1 MYRQL
6 NIRRTPAQWALLAL
20 ALACAGCNDRP
31 ARYKV
36 SGQVL
41 IDGQPLTVGQ
51 MIVVPEDARRASA
64 ILDENGRF
72 TLTSYDQDEPGDGV
86 VPGTHKVG
94 ITAFENIGPN
104 RLKWHA
110 PKKYIDPETSG
121 LTLTVTEDTEN
132 AVINLTWEGGKPF
145 MESDSGDTAPAP

>member
-1 MYRQL
+1 MMRL
-6 NIRRTPAQWALLAL
+6 RVAATVAMLAVLLAS
-20 ALACAGCNDRP
+20 GCDSRP

-41 IDGQPLTVGQ
+41 IDGKPLPAGQ
-51 MIVVPEDARRASA
+51 IIVSPENARRAAA

-72 TLTSYDQDEPGDGV
+72 TLTTYDQDQEGDGV

-94 ITAFENIGPN
+94 ITAFENVGPN
-104 RLKWHA
+104 RVKWHA

-121 LTLTVTEDTEN
+121 LTISVTQNTND
-132 AVINLTWEGGKPF
+132 AVINLTWDGAAPFLEAGEG
-145 MESDSGDTAPAP
+145 ESAPASQ